1 MAATRKSSKDNRS
14 LKETLDDLSKQV
26 LFKPY
31 YKPLNSGGQIRDY
44 MLEEKG
50 TDLLRLVTEDE
61 IVPSVDKF
69 YMQDPMRSNTFYRT
83 SFDPSVEWDSIMEF
97 ISAKKLY
104 VRDDK
109 VKHDSVIGNDTA
121 QSSLF

>member
-1 MAATRKSSKDNRS
+1 
-14 LKETLDDLSKQV
+14 LDDLSKQV

-50 TDLLRLVTEDE
+50 DDLLRLATEDE

-97 ISAKKLY
+97 INAKKLY
-104 VRDDK
+104 VRNQK
-109 VKHDSVIGNDTA
+109 PNNNSTGKSSANRDTGPV

>member
-1 MAATRKSSKDNRS
+1 M
-14 LKETLDDLSKQV
+14 DDLSKQV

-44 MLEEKG
+44 ALEEKG
-50 TDLLRLVTEDE
+50 SNLLRLATEE
-61 IVPSVDKF
+61 EVVPSEEKF

-97 ISAKKLY
+97 INAKKLY
-104 VRDDK
+104 VRNQK
-109 VKHDSVIGNDTA
+109 PNNNSTGKSSANRDTGPV

>member
-1 MAATRKSSKDNRS
+1 
-14 LKETLDDLSKQV
+14 
-26 LFKPY
+26 
-31 YKPLNSGGQIRDY
+31 

-50 TDLLRLVTEDE
+50 SDLLRLATEDE
-61 IVPSVDKF
+61 IVPSEEKF

-97 ISAKKLY
+97 INAKKLY

-109 VKHDSVIGNDTA
+109 SKPDSSIDVASPQT
-121 QSSLF
+121 SLF

>member
-1 MAATRKSSKDNRS
+1 MAATKRSSKDSRS

-44 MLEEKG
+44 MLEDKG
-50 TDLLRLVTEDE
+50 DDLLRLATEDE

-97 ISAKKLY
+97 INAKKLY

>member
-1 MAATRKSSKDNRS
+1 M
-14 LKETLDDLSKQV
+14 DDLSKQV

-44 MLEEKG
+44 MLEDKG
-50 TDLLRLVTEDE
+50 DDLLRLATEDE

-97 ISAKKLY
+97 INAKKLY

-121 QSSLF
+121 QSTLF

>member
-1 MAATRKSSKDNRS
+1 MAATKRSSKDSRS
-14 LKETLDDLSKQV
+14 LKETSDDLSKQV

-31 YKPLNSGGQIRDY
+31 YKALNSGGQIRDY

-50 TDLLRLVTEDE
+50 SDLLRLATEDE
-61 IVPSVDKF
+61 IVPSEEKF

-97 ISAKKLY
+97 INAKKLY

-109 VKHDSVIGNDTA
+109 SKPDSSIDVASPQT
-121 QSSLF
+121 SLF

>member
-1 MAATRKSSKDNRS
+1 MAATKRSSKDSRS

-50 TDLLRLVTEDE
+50 DDLLRLATEDE
-61 IVPSVDKF
+61 IVPSEDKF

-109 VKHDSVIGNDTA
+109 AANKTSIDSNTA
-121 QSSLF
+121 QSTLF